1 MLVEDIGYEMR
12 LLALRAGSFTMSY
25 RSDRLPKAHKKW
37 DIFIA
42 LGCLPYLHGK
52 TVFQKNTLHFVFVSG
67 HREIHLEMNRKLF
80 LPAIFHNS
88 ERCYEGYWGEK
99 ASMVLLSGKLSAFV

>member
-42 LGCLPYLHGK
+42 LGCLPYLYGK
-52 TVFQKNTLHFVFVSG
+52 TVF
-67 HREIHLEMNRKLF
+67 
-80 LPAIFHNS
+80 
-88 ERCYEGYWGEK
+88 
-99 ASMVLLSGKLSAFV
+99 